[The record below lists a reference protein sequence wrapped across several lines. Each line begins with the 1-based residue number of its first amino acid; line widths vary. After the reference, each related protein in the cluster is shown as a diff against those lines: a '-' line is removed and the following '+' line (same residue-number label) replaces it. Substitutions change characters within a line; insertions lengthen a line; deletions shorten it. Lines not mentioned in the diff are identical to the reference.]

1 MSIFLVSTN
10 DALLQRWQSLLGKT
24 TPKRIFRSAE
34 EVGKILT
41 DHSDA
46 VIFLHRQS
54 VDQAA
59 IMALR
64 QRGPRSGIFVLSDLP
79 QPAEGMAMLKLGV
92 NGYANAYMS
101 GPKLLAAVQVIESG
115 GVWVGRQLLQY
126 LITGSVPANDHLK
139 GADEE
144 IFATLTARE
153 KEIAG
158 KVAQGLSNSE
168 IAELF
173 AISERTVKA
182 HLTAIYEKTGTTSR
196 LQLALRARSQGPS
209 A

>member
-10 DALLQRWQSLLGKT
+10 DALLRRWQSLLGKSGPGRT
-24 TPKRIFRSAE
+24 FQSAE

-41 DHSDA
+41 DQSDA

-54 VDQAA
+54 MNQAA

-64 QRGPRSGIFVLSDLP
+64 QKGPRSRIFVLSDLP
-79 QPAEGMAMLKLGV
+79 QPVEGVAMLKLGV

-101 GPKLLAAVQVIESG
+101 GPKLLAALQSIESG
-115 GVWVGRQLLQY
+115 GVWIGRQLLQY
-126 LITGSVPANDHLK
+126 LITGSAQTGDNQGAN
-139 GADEE
+139 EE

-153 KEIAG
+153 KEITE
-158 KVAQGLSNSE
+158 KVAQGLSNSD
-168 IAELF
+168 IAKLL

-196 LQLALRARSQGPS
+196 LQLALRARNPKKSE
-209 A
+209 